1 MVLELNSSNYEKE
14 VLKSGIPVIVDH
26 WASWCGPCMM
36 LTPVFERLAG
46 AAEFKNKL
54 KFAKLNV
61 DVNEVISGQNGVRG
75 IPCII
80 VFSKGK
86 EVGRIVGYASEDGL
100 KTKIKEILAKI

>member
-14 VLKSGIPVIVDH
+14 VLKSSVPVIVDH

-36 LTPVFERLAG
+36 LTPTFEKLANDS
-46 AAEFKNKL
+46 EFKGKL

-61 DVNEVISGQNGVRG
+61 DANELISGQNGIRG
-75 IPCII
+75 IPCLI

-86 EVGRIVGYASEDGL
+86 EVGRIAAAYPEDVL
-100 KTKIKEILAKI
+100 KAKIKEILAKI